1 MGSLATFKST
11 YLTADPPMLPAGQRQ
26 RLAGP
31 VYALETRVAAGA
43 TYGAAQNAIA
53 TKRTMD
59 IVLNAQKW
67 TNPYNANLA
76 SDFLTINA
84 A

>member
-1 MGSLATFKST
+1 VGSLAAFKSN
-11 YLTADPPMLPAGQRQ
+11 YLTSTVLPSGQRQ

-31 VYALETRVAAGA
+31 VYGLEARVAAGA

-59 IVLNAQKW
+59 VILNAQKW

-76 SDFLTINA
+76 SEFLTIDA

>member
-1 MGSLATFKST
+1 MGSLAAFKSA
-11 YLTADPPMLPAGQRQ
+11 YLTSAVLPPGQRH

-31 VYALETRVAAGA
+31 VYALESRVATGA

-67 TNPYNANLA
+67 TSPYNANLA
-76 SDFLTINA
+76 SEFFTIDA